1 MFPWLSHVLVNR
13 SIRFK
18 LVLGFGLVLQLTL
31 VIAATGWYALQ
42 RSIDHSEQL
51 SLMARL
57 GQITRN
63 VRSQRMAW
71 RQLDDPQ
78 SHAELEPQL
87 AEIERHLETL
97 HGRIREPLYQQR
109 LAQQGDHLRALRST
123 LGDLDPIHGN
133 PDEAD
138 RLHER
143 LENLGQALLDGIDAL
158 SQAQTQKRDQDA
170 NLSKRMLIIVASLA
184 LIIGTLSAWVISAQ
198 ILIPL
203 RRSLK
208 IAEYIA
214 AGDLSRNIRVERG
227 DELGQLQQALQRMSL
242 GLRELVVGIS
252 QETTRMASAARELSD
267 NAAQTHLSIGHQH
280 DEIDQVATA
289 MKQMS
294 SSVREVALNAEATA
308 QATSLAEQQSR
319 EGDRAVAEAITQIE
333 HLEQEMQQCTEA
345 MASLQQESDKIGG
358 VLDVIKSVSLQ
369 TNLLALNATIEA
381 ARAGEAGRGFAVV
394 ADEVRCLAQ
403 HTQDS
408 AEEIEALV
416 AALQHDTARVA
427 QRLDKSR
434 NLTRSSVEASQHC
447 GSKLEGISRSVSRIQ
462 AMNEQI
468 AAAGEEQSVVAEQVS
483 RSLLQVRDIAQR
495 TAATSEKTAT
505 ASAELACQGSRLQ
518 GLVGHLR
525 A

>member
-57 GQITRN
+57 GQISRN

-214 AGDLSRNIRVERG
+214 AGDLSRDIRVERG

-267 NAAQTHLSIGHQH
+267 NAAHTHLSIGHQR

-289 MKQMS
+289 MNEMAATVQ
-294 SSVREVALNAEATA
+294 EVARNAEQASSAAVSASQEARAGDEVLA
-308 QATSLAEQQSR
+308 QAMA
-319 EGDRAVAEAITQIE
+319 QIE
-333 HLEQEMQQCTEA
+333 RLAGEVGNSTVA
-345 MASLQQESDKIGG
+345 MNDLKQESDKIGS
-358 VLDVIKSVSLQ
+358 VLDVIKSVAQQ
-369 TNLLALNATIEA
+369 TNLLALNAAIEA

-394 ADEVRCLAQ
+394 ADEVRSLAQ
-403 HTQDS
+403 RTQSSTEEIEQLISGLQGGTDKVAIS
-408 AEEIEALV
+408 LESSRALTHSSVELTRQAGASLHGISESVQAIESMNHQIATAAEEQSAVAEEINRSVINVRDISE
-416 AALQHDTARVA
+416 QTSTASEETA
-427 QRLDKSR
+427 S
-434 NLTRSSVEASQHC
+434 SSVELTRLGNH
-447 GSKLEGISRSVSRIQ
+447 
-462 AMNEQI
+462 
-468 AAAGEEQSVVAEQVS
+468 
-483 RSLLQVRDIAQR
+483 LQM
-495 TAATSEKTAT
+495 
-505 ASAELACQGSRLQ
+505 
-518 GLVGHLR
+518 LVGKFTL
-525 A
+525 